1 MSEGTWGGTNCGEQ
15 TEPGQ
20 LTQPAQRDIPYHIAS
35 WKKKK
40 KKTLKM
46 VGRGLEEQTA
56 VSGLDSHWLAGGEQ
70 LFVYHL
76 FCVLLFL
83 LSLLV

>member
-1 MSEGTWGGTNCGEQ
+1 
-15 TEPGQ
+15 
-20 LTQPAQRDIPYHIAS
+20 
-35 WKKKK
+35 
-40 KKTLKM
+40 M

-83 LSLLV
+83 LPLLV